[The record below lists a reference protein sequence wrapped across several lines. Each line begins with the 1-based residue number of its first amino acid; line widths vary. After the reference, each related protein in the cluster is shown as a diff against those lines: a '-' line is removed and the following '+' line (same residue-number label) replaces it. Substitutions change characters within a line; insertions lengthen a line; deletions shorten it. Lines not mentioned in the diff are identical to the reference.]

1 VTLRVRR
8 PHRSRLNK
16 GLFAIIGGVVLA
28 LGATGQANAG
38 PTPAQIEAQIDAQW
52 NQLEPVLEQY
62 NAADSE
68 YQVNAAKATQL
79 ANQIRPLSLQVDV
92 ALSRVSSIAVQYY
105 VSGRASAFS
114 ALLTTGSAADF
125 ADQLITLNGIAMKEE
140 LQIKGVVELK
150 AKYDAQKKPLD
161 EMLAKL
167 GKQKADL
174 AAKKASIN
182 AQIKKLNDVRLA
194 AYGTDAGAGN
204 LRPVACPA
212 TYTGGPGVKAAQA
225 ACRQIGKSYIFNTAG
240 PNHFDCSGLTM
251 WSWAQAGVTYLRHY
265 TKWQYD
271 DTKRI
276 TKDQLQPGDLVF
288 FYSDR
293 HHVGLYVG
301 NGWMVHAP
309 HTGDMVRMKQID
321 GMPISG
327 YGRPTY

>member
-1 VTLRVRR
+1 MTLRVRR
-8 PHRSRLNK
+8 SHRSRLSR

-38 PTPAQIEAQIDAQW
+38 PTPAEIEAQIDAQW
-52 NQLEPVLEQY
+52 NQLEPVMEQY

-68 YQVNAAKATQL
+68 YQVNAAKAAQL
-79 ANQIRPLSLQVDV
+79 ANQIRPLALQVDV
-92 ALSRVSSIAVQYY
+92 ALTRVSSIAVQYY
-105 VSGRASAFS
+105 VSGRASAFN

-140 LQIKGVVELK
+140 LQIKDVVALK

-174 AAKKASIN
+174 AAKKASID
-182 AQIKKLNDVRLA
+182 AQIKNLNAMRLA
-194 AYGTDAGAGN
+194 AYGSDAGTGN

-225 ACRQIGKSYIFNTAG
+225 ACKQIGKSYVFNTAG

-265 TKWQYD
+265 TQWQYE
-271 DTKRI
+271 DTQRI
-276 TKDQLQPGDLVF
+276 TRAQLQPGDLVF

-293 HHVGLYVG
+293 HHMGIYVG

-309 HTGDMVRMKQID
+309 HTGDVVRMKQID

-327 YGRPTY
+327 YGRPKY